1 MRCVYISKYPNPETE
16 VAPPDVWIEC
26 KFEDLKNAISVACR
40 MRPDRIV
47 IEYESF
53 LDNEDDEDDE

>member
-1 MRCVYISKYPNPETE
+1 MRAVYISKYPNPETE
-16 VAPPDVWIEC
+16 VVPPDVWIEC
-26 KFEDLKNAISVACR
+26 KFEDLMKNILAAFR

-53 LDNEDDEDDE
+53 MNNDDDDI